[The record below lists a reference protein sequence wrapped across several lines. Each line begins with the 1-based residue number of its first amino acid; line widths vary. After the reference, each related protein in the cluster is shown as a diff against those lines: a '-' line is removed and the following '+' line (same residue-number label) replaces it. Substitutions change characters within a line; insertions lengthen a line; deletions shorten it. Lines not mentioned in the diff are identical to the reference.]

1 MIQWKNHVSAFTG
14 AHHHLDNSFILVQQ
28 IAVVFVAPVVIA
40 KAHQLKF
47 VSNSRTAEF
56 ESDSQTTNFSSESA
70 SFIME
75 CVGEPTEI
83 GFVLLEDGGFL
94 LLEDGGKVKLEN
106 V

>member
-14 AHHHLDNSFILVQQ
+14 AHHHLDNSFLLVQQ
-28 IAVVFVAPVVIA
+28 IAVVLIAPIVIA
-40 KAHQLKF
+40 RPHQLKF
-47 VSNSRTAEF
+47 VSDSQTTDF

-75 CVGEPTEI
+75 CVGEPTEV

-106 V
+106 L